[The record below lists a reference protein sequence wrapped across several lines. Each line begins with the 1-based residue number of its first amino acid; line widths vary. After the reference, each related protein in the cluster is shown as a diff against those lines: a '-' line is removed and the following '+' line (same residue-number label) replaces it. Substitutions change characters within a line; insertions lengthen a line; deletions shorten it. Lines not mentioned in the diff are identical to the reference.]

1 MGAIQVGDRPP
12 MGAIQEVGDRPP
24 VGAIQEVGDRP
35 PTGAIQEVGDRPQ
48 EVGDRSPRCY
58 MMWMVTACTGAC
70 VNSRGSQRCG
80 WSRNKILQTEDTD
93 RPREVDRP
101 SAVTAEQKGQ
111 T

>member
-1 MGAIQVGDRPP
+1 
-12 MGAIQEVGDRPP
+12 
-24 VGAIQEVGDRP
+24 
-35 PTGAIQEVGDRPQ
+35 
-48 EVGDRSPRCY
+48 